1 MSYHGKY
8 KLPFDILYDAK
19 LSRIEKAHMLKQWRD
34 DKMDYM
40 RASCEGM
47 VGEDRPDLLTKIN
60 IALTA
65 V

>member
-8 KLPFDILYDAK
+8 KLPFEILHDAK
-19 LSRIEKAHMLKQWRD
+19 LSRREKAHMLKQWRD
-34 DKMDYM
+34 DKTAYM

-47 VGEDRPDLLTKIN
+47 MGEDRADLLTEIN
-60 IALTA
+60 VALTA